1 MTKIRIIHNNLWRKG
16 TIFYVSSEHPQFP
29 GVDTQAD
36 TPSQFWRS
44 QYGAGSGNGVFNIIA
59 TRKYIDFDEGGAE
72 LTGEITTGNYN
83 GNTLA
88 TAIAA
93 AMNAAPGK
101 TLTYA
106 CTYSETAA
114 KFTISAGSNFTI
126 RWNTGTH
133 KATDISDVCGYSDAA
148 NDTGANSYLSDNR
161 RIYYPNLYADN
172 DFLAASEINFI
183 AVLNHNISSSATI
196 KWYGAD
202 DSAFTVNL
210 ENVTIP
216 YSANNIFYFLPS
228 SHTKRYHRF
237 FVQDETNPNSYI
249 QTGPII
255 MGKYWQPNRSFSK
268 NYTKGKPD
276 DSIID
281 ESFSLVEYAQDRPR
295 RLSWSLPFDN
305 ALTEAD
311 AAEVISFFENVGLRY
326 GFVICFDYNYP
337 NSNSYFVKNT
347 ELIEPAYQH
356 YDCWSWALKVR
367 EKL

>member
-1 MTKIRIIHNNLWRKG
+1 
-16 TIFYVSSEHPQFP
+16 
-29 GVDTQAD
+29 
-36 TPSQFWRS
+36 
-44 QYGAGSGNGVFNIIA
+44 
-59 TRKYIDFDEGGAE
+59 
-72 LTGEITTGNYN
+72 
-83 GNTLA
+83 
-88 TAIAA
+88 
-93 AMNAAPGK
+93 
-101 TLTYA
+101 
-106 CTYSETAA
+106 
-114 KFTISAGSNFTI
+114 
-126 RWNTGTH
+126 
-133 KATDISDVCGYSDAA
+133 
-148 NDTGANSYLSDNR
+148 
-161 RIYYPNLYADN
+161 
-172 DFLAASEINFI
+172 
-183 AVLNHNISSSATI
+183 
-196 KWYGAD
+196 
-202 DSAFTVNL
+202 
-210 ENVTIP
+210 
-216 YSANNIFYFLPS
+216 
-228 SHTKRYHRF
+228 
-237 FVQDETNPNSYI
+237 
-249 QTGPII
+249 